1 MTKPPNKLKPL
12 LPVILLFT
20 LLNGFLLTQKKFLEN
35 KGIDQDVVIIG
46 NLILFAITFGSWFIS
61 LRGLKAANPNVFVR
75 SMYLNL
81 MLKLFVCM
89 IAAFIYIF
97 TFKKEL
103 NKPALFI
110 CMGLYFVYTFIEV
123 AALTKLLKQKKNA

>member
-1 MTKPPNKLKPL
+1 MTKPPSKLRPL
-12 LPVILLFT
+12 LPVIIFFT
-20 LLNGFLLTQKKFLEN
+20 LLNGFLATQKNFLVN
-35 KGIDQDVVIIG
+35 KGINREVVIIG
-46 NLILFAITFGSWFIS
+46 NLILFVITVISWFIS
-61 LRGLKAANPNVFVR
+61 LRGLKDPNPNVFVR

-89 IAAFIYIF
+89 IAAFVYIF

-123 AALTKLLKQKKNA
+123 AALTKIMKQKKNA

>member
-1 MTKPPNKLKPL
+1 MIKPPSKLRPL

-20 LLNGFLLTQKKFLEN
+20 FLTGFLLTQKNFLEN
-35 KGIDQDVVIIG
+35 KGINREVVIIG
-46 NLILFAITFGSWFIS
+46 NLILFAITIGSWFIS

-89 IAAFIYIF
+89 IAAFVYIF